1 VLKGFKDFVL
11 RGNVID
17 LSVAVIIGA
26 AFGALVTQF
35 GSSFLRPLIE
45 LAGGGGIDGGV
56 LTVRGTKFNWG
67 AFVNAAITF
76 LITAGTLYFFVVA
89 PMNALAERRKHG
101 SEPEPQR
108 PAEDILLLQQI
119 RDALVE
125 QNARATEASGEA
137 PPRR

>member
-17 LSVAVIIGA
+17 LAVAVVIGA

-35 GSSFLRPLIE
+35 GKSFLEPLIQFVS
-45 LAGGGGIDGGV
+45 GGDITSGTLPLGAAEDAPAID
-56 LTVRGTKFNWG
+56 WG
-67 AFVNAAITF
+67 AFVNAGITF
-76 LITAGTLYFFVVA
+76 LITAATLYFLVVA
-89 PMNALAERRKHG
+89 PMNALARRRKQG
-101 SEPEPQR
+101 DEPEPQR

-125 QNARATEASGEA
+125 QNARAKG
-137 PPRR
+137 R